1 MTGNHMYRVTLRPV
15 EVDPDAH
22 LLYRW
27 LGDADVNRWY
37 REGEHT
43 IEGYRQRFAP
53 EPTTHKFIIEIDGE
67 PAGYL
72 QAYRLSDEP
81 EYAAQLNLDHDAVSI
96 DLFLGEAKFR
106 GAGWGSVVLRAALER
121 IVFGDMLARWACI
134 NPDPENLRAVRSY
147 EKAGFRGDRVVW
159 IQDDA
164 PENTGYERIMLLS
177 REAFQKTRQQEI
189 PLLTEEEAE
198 PGSG

>member
-1 MTGNHMYRVTLRPV
+1 MSSERMHRVTLRPV
-15 EVDPDAH
+15 EIESDVH

-43 IEGYRQRFAP
+43 IENYRLRFAP
-53 EPTTHKFIIEIDGE
+53 EPTTRKFIIEIDAE

-81 EYAAQLNLDHDAVSI
+81 AYATQLELGHDAVSI
-96 DLFLGEAKFR
+96 DLFLGEATFR
-106 GAGWGSVVLRAALER
+106 GAGWGNVVLQAALEQ
-121 IVFGDMLARWACI
+121 IVFGEMAAEWACI
-134 NPDPENLRAVRSY
+134 NPDPENLRAVKSY
-147 EKAGFRGDRVVW
+147 EKAGFGGDRVVW
-159 IQDDA
+159 VQDDA

-177 REAFQKTRQQEI
+177 RDEFRRTRG
-189 PLLTEEEAE
+189 L
-198 PGSG
+198 